1 MKAND
6 VARAHYMTPQTRNI
20 QTSNF
25 MEIYRIIGA
34 LIEGVLFALLMW
46 IGDEFILNN
55 DNALYVYAIQAIIFA
70 VAMYLFDRFFNRK
83 NKNS

>member
-1 MKAND
+1 MT
-6 VARAHYMTPQTRNI
+6 RAHYITPRTRNKL
-20 QTSNF
+20 QTFTF

-34 LIEGVLFALLMW
+34 LIEGLLFALLMW
-46 IGDEFILNN
+46 IGDEFILKN

>member
-1 MKAND
+1 
-6 VARAHYMTPQTRNI
+6 
-20 QTSNF
+20 

-46 IGDEFILNN
+46 IGDEFILKN

-70 VAMYLFDRFFNRK
+70 VAMYLFDRFFNRFYVFYDRKMK
-83 NKNS
+83 NVFFFF